1 MNNISSSQIKKLLQ
15 MASTKSPE
23 EILNSLSPEQSA
35 KIKKI
40 INNKEMTE
48 KIIKSKAAQNII
60 NQFQNKK

>member
-1 MNNISSSQIKKLLQ
+1 MNNLSSNQIKKLLQ

-40 INNKEMTE
+40 MNNKEMTD
-48 KIIKSKAAQNII
+48 KIMKSKTAQNIM
-60 NQFQNKK
+60 NKFQNEK

>member
-1 MNNISSSQIKKLLQ
+1 MNNLSSNQIKKLLQ

-40 INNKEMTE
+40 MNNKEMTE
-48 KIIKSKAAQNII
+48 KIIKSKVAQNII
-60 NQFQNKK
+60 NKFQNEK

>member
-1 MNNISSSQIKKLLQ
+1 MNNLSSNQIKKLLQ

-35 KIKKI
+35 KIKQI
-40 INNKEMTE
+40 MNNKEMTE

-60 NQFQNKK
+60 NKFQNKK

>member
-1 MNNISSSQIKKLLQ
+1 MNNLSSNQIKKLFQ

-40 INNKEMTE
+40 MNNKEMTE
-48 KIIKSKAAQNII
+48 KIMKSQTAQNIM
-60 NQFQNKK
+60 NKYQNKK

>member
-1 MNNISSSQIKKLLQ
+1 MNNLSSNQIKKLLQ

-40 INNKEMTE
+40 MNNKEMTE
-48 KIIKSKAAQNII
+48 KIIKSKTAQNII
-60 NQFQNKK
+60 NKFQNEK

>member
-1 MNNISSSQIKKLLQ
+1 MNNLSSSQIKKLLQ

-40 INNKEMTE
+40 MNNKEMTE

>member
-1 MNNISSSQIKKLLQ
+1 MNNLYSDQIQKLLQ

-40 INNKEMTE
+40 MNDKEMTE
-48 KIIKSKAAQNII
+48 KIMKSKTAQDIMHK
-60 NQFQNKK
+60 FQNKK

>member
-1 MNNISSSQIKKLLQ
+1 MNNLSSDQIQKLLK

-40 INNKEMTE
+40 MNDKEMTK
-48 KIIKSKAAQNII
+48 KIMKSKAAQDIMHK
-60 NQFQNKK
+60 FQNKK

>member
-1 MNNISSSQIKKLLQ
+1 MNNLSSNQIKKLLQ

-40 INNKEMTE
+40 MNNKEMTE

>member
-1 MNNISSSQIKKLLQ
+1 MNNLSSNQIKKLLQ

-23 EILNSLSPEQSA
+23 EIFNSLSPEQSA

-40 INNKEMTE
+40 MNNKEMTE

>member
-1 MNNISSSQIKKLLQ
+1 MNNLSSNQIKKLLQ

-40 INNKEMTE
+40 MNNKEMTE
-48 KIIKSKAAQNII
+48 KIIKSKAAQNIL
-60 NQFQNKK
+60 NKFQNEK

>member
-1 MNNISSSQIKKLLQ
+1 MNNLSSNQIKKLLQ

-40 INNKEMTE
+40 MNNKEMTE
-48 KIIKSKAAQNII
+48 KIIKSKTAQNII

>member
-1 MNNISSSQIKKLLQ
+1 MNNLSSNQIKKLLQ

-35 KIKKI
+35 KIKQI
-40 INNKEMTE
+40 MNNKEMTE

-60 NQFQNKK
+60 NKFQNEK